1 MDFRG
6 DVSSRVFLFSFFFPR
21 NRMESPLQRSSK
33 IFSRPLSLSLSIETV
48 AIVRRAPM
56 DSPRGPPSSSTH
68 HPPSLPLPSS
78 FHSPRFSRPTNA
90 PSLSH
95 LSVNTHGWKR
105 MHAPRRLIPPPFPSR
120 FFHPPFISRNG
131 KPPGLARDVGGKG
144 GGKRNSRSVDRERER

>member
-56 DSPRGPPSSSTH
+56 DSPRGSPSSTT
-68 HPPSLPLPSS
+68 HPPTSSTPLVISLPALLPANQ
-78 FHSPRFSRPTNA
+78 R

>member
-1 MDFRG
+1 MMYRHG
-6 DVSSRVFLFSFFFPR
+6 FSFFLFFFHEIEWNRPSSVPR
-21 NRMESPLQRSSK
+21 KSFRG
-33 IFSRPLSLSLSIETV
+33 LSLSLSIETV

-56 DSPRGPPSSSTH
+56 DSSRGSPSSTT
-68 HPPSLPLPSS
+68 HPPTSSTPLVISLPALLPANQ
-78 FHSPRFSRPTNA
+78 R

>member
-1 MDFRG
+1 MMYRHG
-6 DVSSRVFLFSFFFPR
+6 FSFFLFFFHEIEWNRPSSVPR
-21 NRMESPLQRSSK
+21 KSFRG
-33 IFSRPLSLSLSIETV
+33 LSLSLSIETV

>member
-1 MDFRG
+1 MYRHG
-6 DVSSRVFLFSFFFPR
+6 FSFFLFFFHEIEW
-21 NRMESPLQRSSK
+21 NRQFLENLFAALP
-33 IFSRPLSLSLSIETV
+33 LSLSIETV

-56 DSPRGPPSSSTH
+56 DSPRGPPSSSTT
-68 HPPSLPLPSS
+68 HPPLPLPSS
-78 FHSPRFSRPTNA
+78 FHSPPTNA

>member
-1 MDFRG
+1 MEKMDFRG
-6 DVSSRVFLFSFFFPR
+6 DVSSRVFLFSFFFSTKS
-21 NRMESPLQRSSK
+21 NGIASSSK
-33 IFSRPLSLSLSIETV
+33 IFSRPLSLSIETV

-56 DSPRGPPSSSTH
+56 DSPRGSPSSTT
-68 HPPSLPLPSS
+68 HPPTSSTPLVISLPALLPANQ
-78 FHSPRFSRPTNA
+78 R